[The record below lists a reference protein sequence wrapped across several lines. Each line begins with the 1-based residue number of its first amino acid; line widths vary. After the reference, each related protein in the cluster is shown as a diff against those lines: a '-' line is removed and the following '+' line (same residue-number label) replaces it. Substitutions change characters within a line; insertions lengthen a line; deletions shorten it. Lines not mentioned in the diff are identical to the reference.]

1 MVVEW
6 SGGSLVLAQAR
17 TAKTEAEALP
27 SQMGQ
32 RARGILDISG
42 ATLID
47 RPAFLEEKLLKTR
60 GVFAAEINVFSNRI
74 MVEFDPTLISLD
86 KIKAMIKASNGK

>member
-1 MVVEW
+1 M
-6 SGGSLVLAQAR
+6 AQAR
-17 TAKTEAEALP
+17 TAKIDHDGMP
-27 SQMGQ
+27 NSVGQ

-42 ATLID
+42 AKLID

-74 MVEFDPTLISLD
+74 IVEFDPTLISLD
-86 KIKAMIKASNGK
+86 KIKAMIKTSDGI

>member
-6 SGGSLVLAQAR
+6 LGGPLVLAEADA
-17 TAKTEAEALP
+17 AKTDAETLP
-27 SQMGQ
+27 GHDGQ

-42 ATLID
+42 AKLID

-60 GVFAAEINVFSNRI
+60 GVFAVEINVFSNRI

-86 KIKAMIKASNGK
+86 KIKAMIKANNGK